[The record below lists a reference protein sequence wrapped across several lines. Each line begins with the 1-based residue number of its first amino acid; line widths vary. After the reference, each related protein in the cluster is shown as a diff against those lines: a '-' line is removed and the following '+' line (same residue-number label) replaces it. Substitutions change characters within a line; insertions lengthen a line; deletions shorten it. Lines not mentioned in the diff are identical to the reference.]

1 MGVAASDGGG
11 GCGEEVTN
19 GNRYPCP
26 RFLIMVGAEVDKSS
40 LVNVLIGKHYNDR
53 TRDCINLTTT
63 CAETGY
69 GWLGSSEMGAKV
81 TIIATPGLSGEPDD
95 EEDMLDAMVNY
106 LKEEI
111 KFVDVFL
118 ITFKESDTRISPDLR
133 ARLRMLSAKFGPK
146 LWNNVIVGAFHEQQ
160 EEMKGV
166 QTEEERLSN
175 MDLWKNSIKEQFS
188 KMNQNWKNMDAV
200 FIDSRYTPSDP
211 TGKMMFL
218 NETNR
223 LLRFAK
229 ETKSFPLKDVQ
240 TVQREFEDFRMQF
253 NNACDENQTVLEKQK
268 RDLN

>member
-1 MGVAASDGGG
+1 M
-11 GCGEEVTN
+11 
-19 GNRYPCP
+19 
-26 RFLIMVGAEVDKSS
+26 
-40 LVNVLIGKHYNDR
+40 
-53 TRDCINLTTT
+53 
-63 CAETGY
+63 
-69 GWLGSSEMGAKV
+69 
-81 TIIATPGLSGEPDD
+81 TIITTPRLGGEPEE

-118 ITFKESDTRISPDLR
+118 IAFKESDTRITRDLR
-133 ARLRMLSAKFGPK
+133 AHLRMLSAMFGAKF
-146 LWNNVIVGAFHEQQ
+146 WNNVIVGAFHEQQ
-160 EEMKGV
+160 EEMRGV

-175 MDLWKNSIKEQFS
+175 MDLWKNNIKEQFS
-188 KMNQNWKNMDAV
+188 KMNKNWKNMDAV

-253 NNACDENQTVLEKQK
+253 TNACDENQTVLEKQK
-268 RDLN
+268 RDLNVKLDPCKQKQTSLKTMCEEDKRIEEGTKLALVGGAGLLLGLLLAGVIWTWRRVRPSH